1 MLNDMDRCHLVTD
14 VIDRVPQLG
23 SRAALVRQR
32 MVDQR
37 HALRAYTQVGDDAPA
52 VRDWVWPFD
61 AQAGSAA

>member
-1 MLNDMDRCHLVTD
+1 MPNDMDRYHLVTD
-14 VIDRVPQLG
+14 VI
-23 SRAALVRQR
+23 VRQR

-37 HALRAYTQVGDDAPA
+37 LALRAYTREVGDDAPA